1 MTVPTVTAA
10 GLLDAFP
17 ALVPYA
23 RTATLL
29 KPCAGSPGPYE
40 SSAGGPPLWPVDE
53 PWPRCRQPHL
63 VYVREKLTDAERE
76 AWQGVERNRRQRH
89 RPGNAHVLTAEEA
102 ETQSRIMDGGSLDLV
117 AWERVRLVP
126 RPPPGDGLPMV
137 PVLQLHS
144 RDAPALDWPPGTDL
158 LQLLWCPQD
167 HAEPEG
173 QPRYWGPVVELR
185 YRASAETGPP
195 AGGPPVPGGAK
206 EVYLPAPCRLEP
218 VEVLDL
224 PEQDE
229 LPEELYESVEQWAA
243 ERGTDYNR
251 VLGCLPGWK
260 AGGWPSWHLTDF
272 TPLDCRCGARM
283 RLLLTLDSG
292 GDPGLN
298 VGRYGELRVFSCPE
312 DPDHPMRL
320 NIQ

>member
-1 MTVPTVTAA
+1 MTAPTVTVAE
-10 GLLDAFP
+10 LLDAFP
-17 ALVPYA
+17 SLAPYA

-29 KPCAGSPGPYE
+29 KPSTGSPAPYE
-40 SSAGGPPLWPVDE
+40 SSVGGPPLWPGDE

-76 AWQGVERNRRQRH
+76 AWQAVERNRRARH
-89 RPGNAHVLTAEEA
+89 RPGDPHVLTAAEV
-102 ETQSRIMDGGSLDLV
+102 ETQSRIMDGGSLDAV

-126 RPPPGDGLPMV
+126 EPVSGDGPAMV
-137 PVLQLHS
+137 PVLQLLA
-144 RDAPALDWPPGTDL
+144 RDAPALEWPPGTDL

-173 QPRYWGPVVELR
+173 QPRYWGPAVELR
-185 YRASAETGPP
+185 HRASAEIGAP
-195 AGGPPVPGGAK
+195 AGVPPVPGGAK
-206 EVYLPAPCRLEP
+206 EVYLPAPCRLDP

-229 LPEELYESVEQWAA
+229 LPEELYESVEEWAG

-292 GDPGLN
+292 GDPGLG
-298 VGRYGELRVFSCPE
+298 VGRYGELRVFRCPE
-312 DPDHPMRL
+312 DPDHPVRL